1 MSPVASRLRAQI
13 RQIEQQ
19 LSAIEARG
27 GIDAGI
33 PEGTRRFLEDKKLEL
48 KFALFIELEKRAA
61 A

>member
-19 LSAIEARG
+19 LASIEARG
-27 GIDAGI
+27 GTGAGV
-33 PEGTRRFLEDKKLEL
+33 PEGTVRFLGDKRIEL
-48 KFALFIELEKRAA
+48 KFALFLELEKRAA